1 MRLSKYTS
9 LKLPIRLRLHLC
21 LRSKKMYQE
30 IQPKVQLEKNGRDFK
45 TAFITELGPE
55 PHPVLPWNKAVDFY
69 ASVFASVS
77 TFP

>member
-9 LKLPIRLRLHLC
+9 LKLPIRLCLHLC

-55 PHPVLPWNKAVDFY
+55 PHPVLPWNKAVYFY

-77 TFP
+77 IFP